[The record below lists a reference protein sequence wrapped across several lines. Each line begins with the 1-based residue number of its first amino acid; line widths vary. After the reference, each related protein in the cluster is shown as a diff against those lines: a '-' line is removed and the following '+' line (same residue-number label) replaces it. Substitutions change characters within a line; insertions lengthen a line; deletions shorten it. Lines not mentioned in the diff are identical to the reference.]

1 MRRGKSRWKDLG
13 QPPILRFLP
22 FSTLLSFFSS
32 IHPAYLLSTFSSF
45 SLLFLPFFDPYSY
58 RTTLRF
64 PPFVFHRF
72 LRSPRL
78 APFLS
83 PTSFTLHFNFSL
95 LSTRQILSFFSFLPL
110 LIKFHSPVRFLCSP
124 ASLFPSTLSSFPAT
138 FYSVSLP
145 LASVFPFCSIFSS
158 VLSRSD
164 RSPYSPAFPCLQ
176 PFLLHSSAF
185 CLFSFFLSLYFPL
198 SLKPFLSGVVNGR
211 SEFKRQRATSFFQSI
226 SPRLLLFSLNRAT
239 SV

>member
-45 SLLFLPFFDPYSY
+45 SFLFLPFLDPHSY

-64 PPFVFHRF
+64 LPFVFHRF

-83 PTSFTLHFNFSL
+83 STSFTLHFSFSL
-95 LSTRQILSFFSFLPL
+95 LSTRQIFSFFSFLPL
-110 LIKFHSPVRFLCSP
+110 LIKFHSPVCSS
-124 ASLFPSTLSSFPAT
+124 ASLFCYLLLCFSPISFR
-138 FYSVSLP
+138 
-145 LASVFPFCSIFSS
+145 FSFH
-158 VLSRSD
+158 R
-164 RSPYSPAFPCLQ
+164 
-176 PFLLHSSAF
+176 F
-185 CLFSFFLSLYFPL
+185 CLVQTVLRILPPPL
-198 SLKPFLSGVVNGR
+198 SLVSNLFYFTRLPFAYFLSSSRRIFPFLSNRFYLEWLMVDRSSSVN
-211 SEFKRQRATSFFQSI
+211 E
-226 SPRLLLFSLNRAT
+226 PRRFSNRFHRGYCC
-239 SV
+239 SR

>member
-13 QPPILRFLP
+13 QPLILRFLP

-32 IHPAYLLSTFSSF
+32 IHFASLLSTFSSF
-45 SLLFLPFFDPYSY
+45 SLRFLPFFDLYSY

-64 PPFVFHRF
+64 LPFVFHRF

-78 APFLS
+78 ASFLS
-83 PTSFTLHFNFSL
+83 TTLFALHFSFSL

-110 LIKFHSPVRFLCSP
+110 LIKSHSPVRFLCFP
-124 ASLFPSTLSSFPAT
+124 ASLFCYLLLCFSPVSFR
-138 FYSVSLP
+138 FSISVHL
-145 LASVFPFCSIFSS
+145 FRC
-158 VLSRSD
+158 SD
-164 RSPYSPAFPCLQ
+164 RYPYSPASAFPCFQ

-185 CLFSFFLSLYFPL
+185 CLFSFFLSPYFPL

>member
-45 SLLFLPFFDPYSY
+45 SFLFLPFLDPHSY

-64 PPFVFHRF
+64 LPFVFHRF

-83 PTSFTLHFNFSL
+83 STSFTLHFSFSL
-95 LSTRQILSFFSFLPL
+95 LSTRQIFSFFSFLPL
-110 LIKFHSPVRFLCSP
+110 LIKFHSPVCSP
-124 ASLFPSTLSSFPAT
+124 ASLFCYLLLCFSPISFR
-138 FYSVSLP
+138 F
-145 LASVFPFCSIFSS
+145 SIFSS

-164 RSPYSPAFPCLQ
+164 RSPYSPASAFPCFQ

-185 CLFSFFLSLYFPL
+185 CLFSFFLAPYFPL
-198 SLKPFLSGVVNGR
+198 SLEPFLSGVVNGR

-226 SPRLLLFSLNRAT
+226 SPRLLLFSLNRPT

>member
-64 PPFVFHRF
+64 LPFVFHRF

-164 RSPYSPAFPCLQ
+164 RSPYSPAFPCLLVLFYFTRL
-176 PFLLHSSAF
+176 PFAY
-185 CLFSFFLSLYFPL
+185 FLS
-198 SLKPFLSGVVNGR
+198 SSRCISPFLSNRFYLEWLMVDQSSSVN
-211 SEFKRQRATSFFQSI
+211 E
-226 SPRLLLFSLNRAT
+226 PRRFSNRFHRGYCC
-239 SV
+239 SR

>member
-64 PPFVFHRF
+64 LPFVFHRF

-83 PTSFTLHFNFSL
+83 STSFTLHFNFSL

-124 ASLFPSTLSSFPAT
+124 ASLFCYLLLCFSPIT
-138 FYSVSLP
+138 FRFSILLHLFIGSVSFRPFPVFSRFPLSPTFSTSLVCLLLIFFLP
-145 LASVFPFCSIFSS
+145 LAVFPPFSQTVSIW
-158 VLSRSD
+158 
-164 RSPYSPAFPCLQ
+164 
-176 PFLLHSSAF
+176 
-185 CLFSFFLSLYFPL
+185 
-198 SLKPFLSGVVNGR
+198 SG
-211 SEFKRQRATSFFQSI
+211 
-226 SPRLLLFSLNRAT
+226 
-239 SV
+239 